1 MCGIA
6 GEVRVDGRL
15 PDVGA
20 VACMAD
26 VMAPRG
32 PDGAGVWSAGGVAL
46 GHRRLAIID
55 LSGRG
60 HQPMVD
66 PELGLAVVFNGCIYN
81 HRELRKELE
90 RAGYHFFSTSD
101 TEVLLKGWHRWGEA
115 LVDRLAGM
123 FAFALSER
131 DSGRTVLARDRL
143 GIKPLYLADVDGG
156 LRFASTIPALVAGG
170 GIDTAVDP
178 VGLHHYLT
186 FHAVVPAPRTVLAG
200 VRKLPPATLLV
211 VEPDGRRREREYW
224 NPWTSPAPGAAPASP
239 DATAADW
246 REAIEAA
253 LRLAVRRRLV
263 ADVPVGVLLS
273 GGLDSS
279 LIVALLAEEGQSGLA
294 TFSIGFES
302 SSDEE
307 GDEFR
312 WSDLVAA
319 RFATDHHRLR
329 IPTQRVLGALPGA
342 VSAMSEPMVSHD
354 VVAFYLLSEEVS
366 RHVKV
371 VQSGQGADEVFAGY
385 HWYQKMARA
394 EGDGL
399 DEYSAAFFDRTHRQV
414 NAVLN
419 PDYRLDDDVSRAF
432 VEQGFAAPGART
444 PLRRALRLDTR
455 VMLVEDP
462 VKRVDN
468 MTMAFGL
475 EARVPFLDHELVELA
490 VACPEELLVAGGGKG
505 ILKDVARPI
514 LPAEVIDRP
523 KGYFPVPPL
532 VQLDAAAVDLLRD
545 ALLAPEA
552 KSRGLYRPEHVEHL
566 LAHPDELTVLRYN
579 QLWELGIFELW
590 LQANDMN

>member
-81 HRELRKELE
+81 HRELRRELE
-90 RAGYHFFSTSD
+90 RAGYRFFSTSD
-101 TEVLLKGWHRWGEA
+101 TEVLLKGWHRWGES

-211 VEPDGRRREREYW
+211 VEPDGQRREREYW
-224 NPWTSPAPGAAPASP
+224 NPWTAPAPGAAPASP
-239 DATAADW
+239 DATADDW
-246 REAIEAA
+246 REAVEAA

-329 IPTQRVLGALPGA
+329 VPTERVLGALPGA

-385 HWYQKMARA
+385 HWYQKMAR
-394 EGDGL
+394 
-399 DEYSAAFFDRTHRQV
+399 
-414 NAVLN
+414 
-419 PDYRLDDDVSRAF
+419 
-432 VEQGFAAPGART
+432 
-444 PLRRALRLDTR
+444 
-455 VMLVEDP
+455 
-462 VKRVDN
+462 
-468 MTMAFGL
+468 
-475 EARVPFLDHELVELA
+475 
-490 VACPEELLVAGGGKG
+490 
-505 ILKDVARPI
+505 
-514 LPAEVIDRP
+514 
-523 KGYFPVPPL
+523 
-532 VQLDAAAVDLLRD
+532 
-545 ALLAPEA
+545 
-552 KSRGLYRPEHVEHL
+552 
-566 LAHPDELTVLRYN
+566 
-579 QLWELGIFELW
+579 
-590 LQANDMN
+590 